1 MKFTKE
7 VAHCGERV
15 ASKAATDGRTTKLLL
30 TRSNFILMRTLVQ
43 VVVGFIRV
51 SSQRQTQQQQ
61 NYSQLFLMW
70 TLTCPGGGG
79 FYQC

>member
-1 MKFTKE
+1 MW
-7 VAHCGERV
+7 
-15 ASKAATDGRTTKLLL
+15 
-30 TRSNFILMRTLVQ
+30 TLVR

-51 SSQRQTQQQQ
+51 SSQRQIQQQQ

>member
-1 MKFTKE
+1 MW
-7 VAHCGERV
+7 
-15 ASKAATDGRTTKLLL
+15 
-30 TRSNFILMRTLVQ
+30 TLVW

-51 SSQRQTQQQQ
+51 SLQRQMQQQQ
-61 NYSQLFLMW
+61 SYSQLFLMW